1 MTDSNSMVV
10 SLGRGFISIAENIPG
25 SLIALMARI
34 SISAVFWQS
43 GQTKVD
49 GFRVTEQAVVLF
61 EYEYGLPL
69 IPPVWA
75 AHAAAFAEHLFPVLL
90 VLGLASRLSATALL
104 IMTLVIEI
112 LVYPEAWVVHLLWAT
127 ALTYIIARGP
137 GVFSCDHLI
146 KKKMM

>member
-1 MTDSNSMVV
+1 MNSKAATIG
-10 SLGRGFISIAENIPG
+10 GRLVSIADRIPG
-25 SLIALMARI
+25 SIIAVMARI

-43 GQTKVD
+43 GQTKMD
-49 GFRVTEQAVVLF
+49 GFRVTDQAVFLF

-75 AHAAAFAEHLFPVLL
+75 AHAAAFAEHFFPVLL

-104 IMTLVIEI
+104 AMTLVIEI
-112 LVYPEAWVVHLLWAT
+112 FVYPEAWVVHLMWAT
-127 ALTYIIARGP
+127 VLTYIIARGP

-146 KKKMM
+146 KKR